1 MNTVRKL
8 VLKKGK
14 RKLLLICV
22 NDFELLKYVLRIV
35 SSQNVLPE
43 QIKKNNASL
52 LELSTY
58 YKSNK
63 GI

>member
-22 NDFELLKYVLRIV
+22 NDFELLEYK
-35 SSQNVLPE
+35 

-58 YKSNK
+58 YTSNK